1 MNAVLAPTAAIH
13 SRTALAMNSGPLS
26 ERTWPGTPRR
36 MNRSDKT
43 SMTSVELSLR
53 SIRIAR
59 HSLVNS
65 SMMLS
70 MRNFLPLWGPA
81 LDEVIGPNMVWM
93 LGPKPDARSVIQP
106 EPASLRLFL
115 RNLQPLPPPDALDT
129 LGIHRPT
136 LGPQHRRDPAIAI
149 AAIPGGEP
157 DDVGGQRL
165 LICSAFRRLALCRTM
180 LTENPAVKALRNG
193 ELHHDMVDAAT
204 ATGRA
209 QKFPE
214 AASFR
219 ISFASVRSET
229 ALRSRSFSFSSS
241 FKRFT

>member
-1 MNAVLAPTAAIH
+1 
-13 SRTALAMNSGPLS
+13 
-26 ERTWPGTPRR
+26 
-36 MNRSDKT
+36 
-43 SMTSVELSLR
+43 MTSVELATNPDRQTFSGE
-53 SIRIAR
+53 
-59 HSLVNS
+59 LVDDVEHAE
-65 SMMLS
+65 
-70 MRNFLPLWGPA
+70 LPAIVGPT
-81 LDEVIGPNMVWM
+81 LDEVIGPDMIGM

-115 RNLQPLPPPDALDT
+115 GNLQPLPPPDPLDT

-165 LICSAFRRLALCRTM
+165 LICSAFRRLALGRTM
-180 LTENPAVKALRNG
+180 LAQNPAGKALRDG
-193 ELHHDMVDAAT
+193 ELHHDMVDAAAT
-204 ATGRA
+204 AGRA

-219 ISFASVRSET
+219 ISFSSVRSDT
-229 ALRSRSFSFSSS
+229 ALRSRSFSFSRSLR
-241 FKRFT
+241 RFT